1 MAADTLDVFF
11 HPDVL
16 SMRSPDGL
24 FERKPS
30 PLLDVQIPFAEG
42 PDRIAN
48 VHSVMSRG
56 PSAGRFRWHEG
67 RHATDAEILTFHT
80 EPYLEELKAGDVEGK
95 WFTDTTH
102 LPAGGLK
109 GVRAGAG
116 TALAALE
123 NVMAEGP
130 GGKGRMSYAIV
141 RPPSH
146 HAAADVA
153 DGYCFLNGVAMAALQ
168 AQARGLPRVAVVDW
182 DVHHGNGTQEGFY
195 DRNDVLTISM
205 HMNHGAWSPESHPQ
219 TGEVDEIGAGAG
231 TGYNINLPVPF
242 GAGNGAYE
250 AMMTEI
256 VVPALRTY
264 GPDLII
270 VSNGQD
276 ASQFDPNGR
285 NLLNL
290 KGFHRIAD
298 IVARAAEEL
307 CDGRL
312 LIVQEGG
319 YNVAYTGFCAYA
331 TALGFLGQ
339 PLDLADPLGFYPEDP
354 ALARATVD
362 ALIARHPLLDGQG
375 AWKNPAG

>member
-1 MAADTLDVFF
+1 MPANTLDVFF

-24 FERKPS
+24 FERPPS
-30 PLLDVQIPFAEG
+30 PLLDIQVPFAEG

-48 VHSVMSRG
+48 IHSVMSRG
-56 PSAGRFRWHEG
+56 PSAERFRWHEG
-67 RHATDAEILTFHT
+67 YHASDAEILTFHT
-80 EPYLEELKAGDVEGK
+80 ETYLAEMKAGDEGGK
-95 WFTDTTH
+95 WFTDTTY

-116 TALAALE
+116 TVLAALDH
-123 NVMAEGP
+123 VLSGV
-130 GGKGRMSYAIV
+130 GSGMSYAIV

-153 DGYCFLNGVAMAALQ
+153 DGYCFLNGVAMAAN
-168 AQARGLPRVAVVDW
+168 QARAAGMSRIAVVDW

-195 DRNDVLTISM
+195 DRADVLTISM
-205 HMNHGAWSPESHPQ
+205 HMNHGAWSAASHPQ
-219 TGEVDEIGAGAG
+219 TGGVEETGRGPG
-231 TGYNINLPVPF
+231 SGYNINLPLPF
-242 GAGNGAYE
+242 GAGNGVYE
-250 AMMTEI
+250 ALMRE
-256 VVPALRTY
+256 VVLPALRTHA
-264 GPDLII
+264 PDLII

-285 NLLNL
+285 NLLNMS
-290 KGFHRIAD
+290 GFHNLAD
-298 IVARAAEEL
+298 LVARAAEEL
-307 CDGRL
+307 CEGRL

-339 PLDLADPLGFYPEDP
+339 PLDLPDPLAFYPED
-354 ALARATVD
+354 AAMTRATVD
-362 ALIARHPLLDGQG
+362 ALIARHPLLDTNG
-375 AWKNPAG
+375 AWLVPKA

>member
-1 MAADTLDVFF
+1 MAADSLDVFF

-24 FERKPS
+24 FERPPS
-30 PLLDVQIPFAEG
+30 PLLDVQVPFAEG
-42 PDRIAN
+42 PDRVAN
-48 VHSVMSRG
+48 IHSVMSRG
-56 PSAGRFRWHEG
+56 PSAGKFRWREG

-80 EPYLEELKAGDVEGK
+80 ESYLAELNAGDETGK

-116 TALAALE
+116 TVLAALDHVLSGE
-123 NVMAEGP
+123 DSGMG
-130 GGKGRMSYAIV
+130 YAVV

-153 DGYCFLNGVAMAALQ
+153 DGYCFLNGVAMAANR
-168 AQARGLPRVAVVDW
+168 ARSAGLGRIAVVDW

-195 DRNDVLTISM
+195 ERADVLTISM
-205 HMNHGAWSPESHPQ
+205 HMNHGSWSAASHPQ
-219 TGEVDEIGAGAG
+219 TGEVDETGRGPG
-231 TGYNINLPVPF
+231 TGYNINLPLPF
-242 GAGNGAYE
+242 GAGNGVYE
-250 AMMTEI
+250 ALMREVI
-256 VVPALRTY
+256 LPALRTHA
-264 GPDLII
+264 PDLII

-285 NLLNL
+285 NLVDMN
-290 KGFHRIAD
+290 GFHALAD
-298 IVARAAEEL
+298 LVARAAEEL

-331 TALGFLGQ
+331 SALGFLGL
-339 PLDLADPLGFYPEDP
+339 PLDLPDPLSFYPEDA

-362 ALIARHPLLDGQG
+362 ALIARHPLLGEGG
-375 AWKNPAG
+375 AWLRPTA